1 MKRLSSVKSSL
12 AVIAAAAMLTACG
25 GDSDPVLSLSGVAAT
40 GLAIEGGAV
49 AVQCKSG
56 TGSAT
61 TNSAGNYTVTVVNG
75 TGPCLVT
82 VTSATTPPVVLRS
95 IAQPDANGQAVANV
109 TPISNAIVNAIAT
122 AKGVADVTTLVSGSQ
137 APSNN
142 DISSAASSVITVIK
156 DALIA
161 AGQNALANSL
171 SAANLLSDPSFTAAT
186 TTNPNAGSALD
197 QAMDLLI
204 PSGQTA
210 LPDAIIQS
218 INTAVEN
225 EVDPTP
231 TGSTGAN

>member
-82 VTSATTPPVVLRS
+82 VTKGDLTLRS

-156 DALIA
+156 VALIA